1 MDLRLFCCI
10 FLVPLLST
18 CYAQTK
24 ISDPG
29 IPKDSPNSNDFL
41 SSQPAGMKKGPE
53 IIPSPQAQTQNRDP
67 FSFPDSN
74 FLDTDNRIR
83 EEQER
88 ERDQERERNQ
98 FPFGNGNTNNVL
110 DPFGRTPRPQ
120 DPFSRTTSTT
130 TQRNFRVSDFNSNQ
144 QQRPQTS
151 INPGFGNP
159 FGFGIVRN
167 SLIREP

>member
-10 FLVPLLST
+10 LLVPL
-18 CYAQTK
+18 CYAQSK
-24 ISDPG
+24 ISD
-29 IPKDSPNSNDFL
+29 KDELLSNSKN
-41 SSQPAGMKKGPE
+41 QPAGLIDAE
-53 IIPSPQAQTQNRDP
+53 IIPEPQAQNRDP
-67 FSFPDSN
+67 FPNPNGN
-74 FLDTDNRIR
+74 FFDTDNRIR

-98 FPFGNGNTNNVL
+98 FPFGNGNGNNNL
-110 DPFGRTPRPQ
+110 DPFGRTPSN
-120 DPFSRTTSTT
+120 PFSRTTTTT